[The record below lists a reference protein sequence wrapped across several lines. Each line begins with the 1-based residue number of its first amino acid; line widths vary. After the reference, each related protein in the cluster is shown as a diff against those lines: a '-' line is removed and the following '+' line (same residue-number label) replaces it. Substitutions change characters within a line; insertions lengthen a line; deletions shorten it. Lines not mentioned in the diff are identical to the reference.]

1 MTYFNFLYRLYTL
14 LINVHILHLTGKCN
28 ELSYKLVSSFDYI
41 SIFHKVLRSFLN
53 LYSSLF
59 FFFLMIAHISK
70 MLARRRN
77 RMYKRLHFTFEDEI
91 ECSSPDFLSWMA
103 LFQFG
108 LTQVGN
114 RTVQKSNW
122 MKLFANWNTILVFI
136 QFRSKLRAVIDHL
149 SAVLT
154 NLAGK
159 TYTKTGHYMYRR

>member
-1 MTYFNFLYRLYTL
+1 MNSVIQWFNVLISFQFFTKCFGHFLIYIRLY
-14 LINVHILHLTGKCN
+14 
-28 ELSYKLVSSFDYI
+28 Y
-41 SIFHKVLRSFLN
+41 
-53 LYSSLF
+53 LF
-59 FFFLMIAHISK
+59 KMIAHISK

-77 RMYKRLHFTFEDEI
+77 RMYKRLQFTFEDEI

-136 QFRSKLRAVIDHL
+136 QFRSKLRAVIDNL

-159 TYTKTGHYMYRR
+159 TYITTILYLFS